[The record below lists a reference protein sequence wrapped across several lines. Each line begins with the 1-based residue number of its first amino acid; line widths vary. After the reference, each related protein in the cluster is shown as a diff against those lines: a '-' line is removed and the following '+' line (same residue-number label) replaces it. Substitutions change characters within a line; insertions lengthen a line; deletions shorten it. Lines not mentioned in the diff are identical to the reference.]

1 MARKKSRWV
10 VKAGSQMVCEGG
22 PLLIR
27 SWMHQVAALK
37 RRGVEIVWVTSGA
50 IAGAVERTGFRS
62 PNRSIAEKQALSA
75 IGQPLI
81 MDLYNLALQSVG
93 CLGAQALLTYDDFK
107 NSTRKKNLENTLVQL
122 MKWNAIP
129 ILNENDV
136 ISTEEIHL
144 ATMILI
150 RESGPPPESRPPCR
164 AHGRGGLVRQRP
176 QEAQRRPHHPPSRIG
191 ERPAAATGGAKG
203 GSVRGTGGMYS
214 KLRRHGALE
223 GASNLAREGRPPASA
238 LENPQGEPWA
248 LDRRVSVVTKA
259 QIEKSLAAAR
269 DARHV
274 CGQRP
279 PG

>member
-93 CLGAQALLTYDDFK
+93 CMGAQALLTYDDFK

-136 ISTEEIHL
+136 ISTEEIQFGDNDSLSAKVARLLKADRLVVLTDVEGLFDKDPKKHKDARIIHHL
-144 ATMILI
+144 ASVSDQQL
-150 RESGPPPESRPPCR
+150 
-164 AHGRGGLVRQRP
+164 RQVVP
-176 QEAQRRPHHPPSRIG
+176 
-191 ERPAAATGGAKG
+191 KG

-214 KLRRHGALE
+214 KLRAAREALE
-223 GASNLAREGRPPASA
+223 GGIETWLVKGDH
-238 LENPQGEPWA
+238 PQVLLKIHRGEPVGT
-248 LDRRVSVVTKA
+248 LIGGSP
-259 QIEKSLAAAR
+259 S
-269 DARHV
+269 
-274 CGQRP
+274 
-279 PG
+279 